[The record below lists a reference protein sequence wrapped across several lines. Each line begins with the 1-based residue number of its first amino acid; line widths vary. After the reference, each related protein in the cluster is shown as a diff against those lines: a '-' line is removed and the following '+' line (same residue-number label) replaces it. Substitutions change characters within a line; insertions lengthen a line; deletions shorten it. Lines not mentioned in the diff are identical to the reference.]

1 MRFDIRYSCRFVYDD
16 LVRES
21 QNEVRAC
28 PLTDDHQH
36 LVAYRVQTTPPSR
49 VLSFTDWWGT
59 RVDAFGVREP
69 HLVLDVVA
77 EATVETRPRPM
88 ITVDPRSD
96 ALATPD
102 FRDAF
107 AEYLERTPHAD
118 WGPAI
123 DEQAARLAAAAGGGV
138 VSQLLAIH
146 RFVHSH
152 LSYVPGSTYVG
163 VPIDAVFARGEGVC
177 QDFAHLAIAMCR
189 SAGIPARYVSGYLF
203 TSDDA
208 SGAAPSDDE
217 VVEVQTHAWFEAAV
231 PGVGWVALDPTN
243 GRDVQLRHVAI
254 GRGRDYDDV
263 PPLRGV
269 YAGTAGHELDV
280 TVEIRR
286 VGSAAMA
293 TAPASGAAPAGPMP
307 PAPRTAPASA
317 RPRPEPG
324 VLQQQPGVFDPRQQQ
339 AQQQQQQHASD

>member
-21 QNEVRAC
+21 QNELRAC
-28 PLTDDHQH
+28 PLSDEHQH

-88 ITVDPRSD
+88 VTADPR
-96 ALATPD
+96 LATLD
-102 FRDAF
+102 DVAFRDAH
-107 AEYLERTPHAD
+107 AEYLERTPHAN
-118 WGPAI
+118 WGPEVA
-123 DEQAARLAAAAGGGV
+123 EAAARVAASAGGGV

-152 LSYVPGSTYVG
+152 LVYAPGTTYVG
-163 VPIDAVFARGEGVC
+163 VPIDEVFARGQGVC
-177 QDFAHLAIAMCR
+177 QDFAHLAVAMCR
-189 SAGIPARYVSGYLF
+189 SVGIPARYVSGYLF

-208 SGAAPSDDE
+208 TGADTTGDD

-231 PGVGWVALDPTN
+231 PGFGWVALDPTN

-263 PPLRGV
+263 PPLNGV
-269 YAGTAGHELDV
+269 FAGEAGHVLEV
-280 TVEIRR
+280 AVEIRR
-286 VGSAAMA
+286 VGAG
-293 TAPASGAAPAGPMP
+293 PAAPAPALAPTRTP
-307 PAPRTAPASA
+307 PARRVPAVPPQ
-317 RPRPEPG
+317 PRPDHG
-324 VLQQQPGVFDPRQQQ
+324 GLQQQPSVADPRQQQ
-339 AQQQQQQHASD
+339 AQQQQQRRASD